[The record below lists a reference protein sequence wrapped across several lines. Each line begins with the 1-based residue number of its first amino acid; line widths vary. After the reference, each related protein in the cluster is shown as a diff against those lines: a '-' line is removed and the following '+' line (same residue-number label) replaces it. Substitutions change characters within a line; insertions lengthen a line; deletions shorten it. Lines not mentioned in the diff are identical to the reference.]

1 MLNQENP
8 GFFLRS
14 ARTATAGFNGAD
26 AGHGTASNNEG
37 VLVAGER
44 LVDSVAVARP

>member
-8 GFFLRS
+8 GSFLRS
-14 ARTATAGFNGAD
+14 ARISRAGFHGAG

-37 VLVAGER
+37 VLVAGEN
-44 LVDSVAVARP
+44 LVDSVAVA